1 MTTFKNNDRLSLQTE
16 SFNALSNNPAR
27 AILNPDIGHIK
38 QDLLFF
44 KNDILKDLRK
54 IEEKINM
61 KLTERSVVNN
71 EQYEAYEKKLD
82 ILSTRIT
89 HVNTIVNDNTNL
101 TEKLNTFQSF
111 KLKAE
116 DNLLT
121 LNSRVVN
128 IQKESKDSII
138 KIEKMLE
145 ENLKYPG
152 IIGRNSKFSNFRF
165 FVDFVMNSIKSLNDF
180 RDEIQ
185 NFDFAE
191 FKRKVHSDLQE
202 FRFVITDNYKNTR
215 RLVEKNIKDFDNK
228 FTDLI
233 NNNNGKFEEYDDILK
248 ENKNKSKEILNEYEK
263 KINLLEKYLNQ
274 KYTDLLNEINNL
286 KSMKNKFN
294 NDIDNIKINISKQE
308 KNIDYIKNLT
318 EKNIII
324 NKMNN
329 TNYIPDNRIILG
341 EKNSIINGNNT
352 INSNNINS
360 INNNNITNN
369 NPFKKLL
376 FEKKRENKISSPINY
391 IDNKDK
397 NINLF
402 DNNNINNNF
411 QNSEEKTNSDNTLE
425 HYTHVRMN
433 KVNVIEHSKSF
444 DQTQNNEISLKNYYS
459 DDHNEV
465 RNTKES
471 LAFTQEEFYH
481 EKARE
486 KANKLFNFEI
496 KRSIPKI
503 HQNKYANFKK
513 VIFPNNYSITNI
525 PNIKIKKV
533 VLPETLNNRNKII
546 KMSKSSLLDIKGK
559 RVMSSNIN
567 PSLPK
572 KYFLQNSENINNT
585 NTLNKNAF
593 NSNYNITKINKQK
606 STKTKGIK
614 FVESARIIGRR
625 PESKKQG
632 NLNSLVAIQPKTKY
646 NIINSANNLRKNKI
660 RSWSFEKNKKE
671 KDEKT
676 QIGYKN
682 TYNTKNQFKELLLV
696 NAKNMKKN
704 RKIKL

>member
-1 MTTFKNNDRLSLQTE
+1 MTTFKNNDRLSLQTD
-16 SFNALSNNPAR
+16 SFNALSNNPSR
-27 AILNPDIGHIK
+27 ALFNPDIGHIK

-61 KLTERSVVNN
+61 KLTEQSVVNN

-89 HVNTIVNDNTNL
+89 HVNTIVSDNTNL

-165 FVDFVMNSIKSLNDF
+165 FVDFVMNNIKSLNDF
-180 RDEIQ
+180 KDEIQ

-191 FKRKVHSDLQE
+191 FKRRVNSDLQD
-202 FRFVITDNYKNTR
+202 FRFVINDNYKNSR

-233 NNNNGKFEEYDDILK
+233 NNNERKFEEYDDKFK
-248 ENKNKSKEILNEYEK
+248 EYKNKTQEMLSEYEK
-263 KINLLEKYLNQ
+263 KINLLENNMNQ
-274 KYTDLLNEINNL
+274 KYTEQINEINNL
-286 KSMKNKFN
+286 KTMKNKFS
-294 NDIDNIKINISKQE
+294 NDINNIKTSLTKCD
-308 KNIDYIKNLT
+308 KNIDYIKNLA
-318 EKNIII
+318 EKNILI

-329 TNYIPDNRIILG
+329 TNYIPDNKIFLG
-341 EKNSIINGNNT
+341 EKNNIINF
-352 INSNNINS
+352 
-360 INNNNITNN
+360 NNNIANN
-369 NPFKKLL
+369 TQFKKLL
-376 FEKKRENKISSPINY
+376 FEKKKENKISSPLNY
-391 IDNKDK
+391 IDNRDK
-397 NINLF
+397 NMNIF
-402 DNNNINNNF
+402 DNNDIQHNI
-411 QNSEEKTNSDNTLE
+411 QNSEERTNSDNTIE
-425 HYTHVRMN
+425 HYTNVRMN
-433 KVNVIEHSKSF
+433 KMNKINMIEHSKSF

-459 DDHNEV
+459 DDHNDV

-471 LAFTQEEFYH
+471 LAFTQEEFFH

-486 KANKLFNFEI
+486 KANKLFNFEM
-496 KRSIPKI
+496 KKSIPRI
-503 HQNKYANFKK
+503 HQNKYSNFKK
-513 VIFPNNYSITNI
+513 VVFPNNYSITNI

-546 KMSKSSLLDIKGK
+546 KMSRSSLLNIKGK
-559 RVMSSNIN
+559 RVMSSNMN

-585 NTLNKNAF
+585 NTINKNAF
-593 NSNYNITKINKQK
+593 NNNYNITKINKQK
-606 STKTKGIK
+606 STKMRGIK
-614 FVESARIIGRR
+614 FVESARIVGQR
-625 PESKKQG
+625 PESKKPG
-632 NLNSLVAIQPKTKY
+632 NLNSLIAVQPKTKY

-660 RSWSFEKNKKE
+660 RSWSFEKKKKE

-676 QIGYKN
+676 QSGFKN
-682 TYNTKNQFKELLLV
+682 SYNAKNQFKELLLV
-696 NAKNMKKN
+696 NAKNLKKN